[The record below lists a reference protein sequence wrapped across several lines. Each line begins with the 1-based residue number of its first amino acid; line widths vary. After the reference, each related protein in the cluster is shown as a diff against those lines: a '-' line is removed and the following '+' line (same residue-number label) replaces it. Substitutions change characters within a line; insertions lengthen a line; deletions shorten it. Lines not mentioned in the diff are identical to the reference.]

1 MRTPTKGIF
10 LSYASQD
17 TDAARRVCDA
27 MRAAGSRAQSQQAG
41 ICKKTVNHPT
51 FENHARAEWDKLDES
66 VKEPLRHLLKKRLDA
81 PHLPSTALHRDLA
94 NCYRIKL
101 LKQGYRLIY
110 QVIYQRLVV
119 LVIPAGKHDKNAVY
133 DAALKRRQDKP

>member
-1 MRTPTKGIF
+1 MPH
-10 LSYASQD
+10 
-17 TDAARRVCDA
+17 AAFATRCA
-27 MRAAGSRAQSQQAG
+27 QRAAVLNRNKPASA
-41 ICKKTVNHPT
+41 KKTVDHPT

-110 QVIYQRLVV
+110 QVMYQRLVV
-119 LVIPAGKHDKNAVY
+119 QVIPAGKRDKNAVY